1 MKKPNLLRNI
11 VVKVEKK
18 KEELYNRRVLVG
30 NRGGKKFVILSFK
43 VKGKLTRNLHSED
56 RNS

>member
-11 VVKVEKK
+11 VVKVGK
-18 KEELYNRRVLVG
+18 KEELYNRQVLVG
-30 NRGGKKFVILSFK
+30 SRGGKKFVILSFK

-56 RNS
+56 SNS